1 MTQTGVTASRP
12 FVPVAEGGG
21 RIDSETGA
29 LREVIVHRPG
39 GEIARLTPINADS
52 LLFDDALNIPRAQ
65 AEHDAFTAI
74 LRSEG
79 VIVHDFR
86 ELFTEVLAVP
96 EARRL
101 VLDEAVGPDVVGV
114 SASELLIDYFQSLP
128 EADLAEV
135 LLGGITRT
143 ELRERLTEV
152 ADWQRPPLAPP
163 TTPINNTPVAR
174 AVYFPSPS
182 RDKEKIAPH
191 IREWKSPTPI
201 SNQGILR
208 RMASTTKSPAQKV
221 LTASCMWALIIERKL
236 EKKRPTSIENQ

>member
-1 MTQTGVTASRP
+1 MTQTGATASRP

-101 VLDEAVGPDVVGV
+101 ILDEAVGPDVVGV

-128 EADLAEV
+128 DADLAEV
-135 LLGGITRT
+135 LLSGITRT
-143 ELRERLTEV
+143 ELRERLSSSEGRDLFSSTYLSTLEGPFVVTPLPNLLFTRDASAWLYGGGSVVPHSCV
-152 ADWQRPPLAPP
+152 ADRRVRPGRPDRPGRKSSCRRPP
-163 TTPINNTPVAR
+163 
-174 AVYFPSPS
+174 
-182 RDKEKIAPH
+182 
-191 IREWKSPTPI
+191 
-201 SNQGILR
+201 G
-208 RMASTTKSPAQKV
+208 
-221 LTASCMWALIIERKL
+221 
-236 EKKRPTSIENQ
+236 

>member
-1 MTQTGVTASRP
+1 MVGDGGGADLSSHRAETSLTSDYSGPMSTRPVPTASRP

-86 ELFTEVLAVP
+86 ELFTEVLAAP
-96 EARRL
+96 
-101 VLDEAVGPDVVGV
+101 
-114 SASELLIDYFQSLP
+114 
-128 EADLAEV
+128 
-135 LLGGITRT
+135 
-143 ELRERLTEV
+143 
-152 ADWQRPPLAPP
+152 RPA
-163 TTPINNTPVAR
+163 
-174 AVYFPSPS
+174 
-182 RDKEKIAPH
+182 
-191 IREWKSPTPI
+191 
-201 SNQGILR
+201 G
-208 RMASTTKSPAQKV
+208 
-221 LTASCMWALIIERKL
+221 
-236 EKKRPTSIENQ
+236 

>member
-1 MTQTGVTASRP
+1 MM
-12 FVPVAEGGG
+12 
-21 RIDSETGA
+21 
-29 LREVIVHRPG
+29 
-39 GEIARLTPINADS
+39 
-52 LLFDDALNIPRAQ
+52 
-65 AEHDAFTAI
+65 
-74 LRSEG
+74 RSH
-79 VIVHDFR
+79 VQVQLWNR
-86 ELFTEVLAVP
+86 
-96 EARRL
+96 
-101 VLDEAVGPDVVGV
+101 
-114 SASELLIDYFQSLP
+114 SASSP
-128 EADLAEV
+128 CV
-135 LLGGITRT
+135 KGSM
-143 ELRERLTEV
+143 
-152 ADWQRPPLAPP
+152 APP